1 MSELQESLIF
11 YVNGTRYELPAED
24 VDPQMPLAEF
34 LRGHN
39 LTGTKIGCS
48 EGGCGACTVL
58 LSYFDHNQKK
68 AVHKTAAACLVPLP
82 YVDHMLVTTVEA
94 LSKRPDVLNPIQE
107 HLAMKHATQCG
118 FCTPGIVMALAG
130 VAAKEEAPS
139 MVDVEEALDGNLCRC
154 TGYRPIVEAAHA
166 MAKDYT
172 EDKDGSLS
180 RSANLK
186 HFCAA
191 DALESLLTL
200 PDELKTPINP
210 MRLITPTAAWYRP
223 ITLEELV
230 KLKASVPQPENIP
243 GREARKLTAEAF
255 VPPRLISGNT
265 EIGYKVRYH
274 PPAKPTYATY
284 VSTAGVPE
292 LHKVE
297 YTPEGIRAGVATTIN
312 EMAMAFAKAPVD
324 DEQVKVSFKTVCNVL
339 GHFANNQVR
348 NMGTI
353 GGSFVTCDPLSDLYP
368 PMVGLGAVL
377 TIINTAGKERTVAV
391 DDFVAGANKVHLAQ
405 DELIRSVFVPYPRKN
420 EYVESYKSAK
430 RRVDA
435 QAVVNATFRVFFD
448 GKVVKEM
455 VAAYGA
461 VGPRAAL
468 RFRKT
473 EEFLVGKEWTE
484 ATMVEACRVARAEC
498 KEIIVV
504 NRGMTDYRLALAPSL
519 LYRFF
524 VSVCKRA
531 GFDVPPRTELT
542 DVDTQAG
549 KVHHGEQVF
558 AAPDPKK
565 NLGLAHAHLGAA
577 QHVTGHAKFVADE
590 PFRGYYVCPVHATR
604 AHAKL
609 LSIDTSVA
617 MKMPGVVGVYTA
629 KDVPGRNLLGSIII
643 DEEVLASEEVK
654 MYDQDIAIVVADTA
668 RHARE
673 ASLKVTAQYEDL
685 PVILSIED
693 AIAAKSYLWKD
704 MELNFGDTD
713 KILAEWPKER
723 IVEGEVRVGGQEHF
737 YIEPQAATV
746 WPTGDRYIVHTTTQ
760 NPTLVQVAVATV
772 LGKPSNFVESS
783 MERIG
788 GGFGGKQ
795 DRPQFTA
802 ALAAIAAANTNAP
815 CRIVYERDTDMKT
828 SGERHEFLI
837 RYRLAHKENGEIV
850 AFYAELYN
858 NGGFSA
864 DLSPSVMEV
873 ALFNIDACY
882 RIPNIHLI
890 GRCCRTNRISCTAY
904 RGFGKPQGIA
914 AMENIID
921 HISRN
926 TGIPVH
932 KIREVN
938 ILHKGDVMMDGEVVD
953 ENLDRVWLPLVEK
966 YKARLPEVEKFNAEN
981 KWRKRGL
988 ALTPAKNNIGFET
1001 AFMNQ
1006 AGSLIHIYKDGSVE
1020 LSHSGCE
1027 MGQGINT
1034 KMCQVAAD
1042 QLGIPMEKITIGRTG
1057 TERVPNTHP
1066 TAACTGTDLNS
1077 GAVMDA
1083 CRQLNESLDK
1093 ARAALPKDA
1102 TWEQLVDYCYKNRIN
1117 LSAAGHY
1124 CFPLYGFDWETKK
1137 GLASFYRIWGAA
1149 LTEVELDVLSGV
1161 WRVVKTDI
1169 IQDNGA
1175 QINPA
1180 VDIGQIEGG
1189 FIQGMGLFCMEELL
1203 WARDGHLRTRNVSTY
1218 KIPTHDDIPV
1228 EFNVEVLKSPNS
1240 RTVTGNKTVGEAGIQ
1255 LAISVVHALKQ
1266 AIYAA
1271 RKEGM
1276 TKEEAERFFV
1286 FNTPTTCE
1294 KIRLAC
1300 PSPF

>member
-11 YVNGTRYELPAED
+11 YVNGTRYELDAKD

-34 LRGHN
+34 LREHG
-39 LTGTKIGCS
+39 LTGTKVGCS

-58 LSYFDHNQKK
+58 LSFYDHNKKK

-94 LSKRPDVLNPIQE
+94 LSKRDDVLNPIQE
-107 HLAMKHATQCG
+107 HLAKKHATQCG

-130 VAAKEEAPS
+130 VAAQDEAPT
-139 MVDVEEALDGNLCRC
+139 MVDVEEAMDGNLCRC

-172 EDKDGSLS
+172 EATDGALS
-180 RSANLK
+180 REAGLK

-191 DALESLLTL
+191 DALESLLVL
-200 PDELKTPINP
+200 PEELQQPLCP

-223 ITLEELV
+223 TTLDELV
-230 KLKASVPQPENIP
+230 KLKAHVPQPESVP
-243 GREARKLTAEAF
+243 GAQKFEADAF
-255 VPPRLISGNT
+255 AAPKLISGNT

-274 PPAKPTYATY
+274 PSPKPVYATY

-292 LHKVE
+292 LLTVE

-312 EMAMAFAKAPVD
+312 DMAVAFAKAPVE

-368 PMVGLGAVL
+368 PMVCLGAVL
-377 TIINTAGKERTVAV
+377 TIVNTAGQERTVLV
-391 DDFVAGANKVHLAQ
+391 DDFVAGANKVHLEQ
-405 DELIRSVFVPYPRKN
+405 GELIRSVFVPYPRKH
-420 EYVESYKSAK
+420 EYMESYKSAK

-435 QAVVNATFRVFFD
+435 QAVVNASFRVLLD

-461 VGPRAAL
+461 VGRRPAL

-484 ATMVEACRVARAEC
+484 ATLVEACRVARAEC
-498 KEIIVV
+498 KEIIVPT
-504 NRGMTDYRLALAPSL
+504 RGMTEYRTALVPSL

-531 GFDVPPRTELT
+531 GLDVPARTALT

-549 KVHHGEQVF
+549 KVHHGDQEY
-558 AAPDPKK
+558 AEATPSL
-565 NLGLAHAHLGAA
+565 NLGKALPHLAAA

-590 PFRGYYVCPVHATR
+590 PFRGYYVYPVHATK

-609 LSIDTSVA
+609 LSIDTSAA
-617 MKMPGVVGVYTA
+617 MKMPGVVAVYTA
-629 KDVPGRNLLGSIII
+629 KDVPGRNMLGSIII

-673 ASLKVTAQYEDL
+673 ASLKVTAQYEEL

-693 AIAAKSYLWKD
+693 AIAAKSYLWED
-704 MELNFGDTD
+704 MVLDFGETD

-723 IVEGEVRVGGQEHF
+723 IAEGEVRVGGQEHF

-746 WPTGDRYIVHTTTQ
+746 WPSGDRFVVHTTTQ
-760 NPTLVQVAVATV
+760 NPTLVQHAVAAV
-772 LGKPSNFVESS
+772 IGQPANRVESS

-802 ALAAIAAANTNAP
+802 AMAAIAAANTGMP
-815 CRIVYERDTDMKT
+815 CRVVYERDTDMKT

-837 RYRLAHKENGEIV
+837 RYRVAYKENSEIV

-921 HISRN
+921 HIARR

-932 KIREVN
+932 KVREVN
-938 ILHKGDVMMDGEVVD
+938 ILHTGDRMMDGEIVD
-953 ENLDRVWLPLVEK
+953 DNLERVWLPLVAK
-966 YKARLPEVEKFNAEN
+966 YNARLPEVEKFNAEN

-1034 KMCQVAAD
+1034 KMCQLAAD
-1042 QLGIPMEKITIGRTG
+1042 KLGIPMAKITIGRTG

-1077 GAVMDA
+1077 GAVIEA
-1083 CRQLNESLDK
+1083 CRQLNETLDK

-1102 TWEQLVDYCYKNRIN
+1102 TWEQLVDYCYKNRLN

-1124 CFPLYGFDWETKK
+1124 CFPLYGFDWATKK

-1175 QINPA
+1175 ELNPA
-1180 VDIGQIEGG
+1180 IDIGQIEGG
-1189 FIQGMGLFCMEELL
+1189 FVQGMGLFCMEELL

-1228 EFNVEVLKSPNS
+1228 EFNVQILKSPNP
-1240 RTVTGNKTVGEAGIQ
+1240 RAVTGNKTVGEAGIQ

-1276 TKEEAERFFV
+1276 SQEEAERFFV